1 MEVEKQI
8 VHIQYYSSPCGE
20 LILASM
26 DNKLCLCDWN
36 QMPTAQRNQ
45 QRLAKGVNALFRM
58 ETSSVLQQTKEQLDA
73 YFAGKRKTFD
83 VALHPIGTDFQLQ
96 VWKALRNIPYGE
108 TMSYQDIALSIGK
121 PKACR
126 AVAKAIGANG
136 ISILITCHRV
146 IGSNH
151 ALTGFAGGLAA
162 KSFLLRLEH
171 TH

>member
-1 MEVEKQI
+1 
-8 VHIQYYSSPCGE
+8 
-20 LILASM
+20 
-26 DNKLCLCDWN
+26 
-36 QMPTAQRNQ
+36 
-45 QRLAKGVNALFRM
+45 M
-58 ETSSVLQQTKEQLDA
+58 ETSSVLQQAKEQLDA

-136 ISILITCHRV
+136 ISILIPCHRV

-151 ALTGFAGGLAA
+151 ALTGFAGGLEA